1 MEAPVATYSLTNAL
15 GVAIHEVGYNGS
27 LDPIVKWRAVG
38 AETKSRLRTSR
49 VFFNRYGDPYFNA
62 LGSRIYLND
71 CIRVRQEE
79 TENEFARD
87 T

>member
-1 MEAPVATYSLTNAL
+1 MATYGLTSAL
-15 GVAIHEVGYNGS
+15 SVAIYEVGYNKN
-27 LDPIVKWRAVG
+27 LDPSVKWKTV
-38 AETKSRLRTSR
+38 ETKAKSRLRTSR

-71 CIRVRQEE
+71 CIRARQEE
-79 TENEFARD
+79 TDNEFARD